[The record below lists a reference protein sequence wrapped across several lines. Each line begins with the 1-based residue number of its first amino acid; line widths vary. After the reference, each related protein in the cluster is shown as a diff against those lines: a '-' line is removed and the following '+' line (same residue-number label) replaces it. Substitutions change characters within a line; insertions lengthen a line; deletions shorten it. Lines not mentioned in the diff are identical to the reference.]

1 MKSPTHIRPRR
12 IATFA
17 VVAASLLAVLGGC
30 GGDDG
35 TATTSES
42 TVELP
47 TGTLSKAQLVK
58 TADGLCTD
66 ATDRI
71 MADAEPPE
79 FGEDGPQTEEV
90 AASAEFWRVTAG
102 EGQVLLDQLS
112 QLQPP
117 KSEQEQWDEFLD
129 LMETGTV
136 GYADSLLGP
145 AEDGDPDGFY
155 QAALDSQ
162 KTLVE
167 LAQASQDLGLKV
179 CGIRDVGS

>member
-1 MKSPTHIRPRR
+1 M
-12 IATFA
+12 
-17 VVAASLLAVLGGC
+17 
-30 GGDDG
+30 
-35 TATTSES
+35 
-42 TVELP
+42 
-47 TGTLSKAQLVK
+47 
-58 TADGLCTD
+58 
-66 ATDRI
+66 
-71 MADAEPPE
+71 
-79 FGEDGPQTEEV
+79 
-90 AASAEFWRVTAG
+90 
-102 EGQVLLDQLS
+102 LLDQLS